1 MEPEINRLLLLLLL
15 LLLLFITIII
25 IYFSTVCNF
34 QSMKSLLELNSLS
47 SKFFCYITWCII
59 SPIRRDTGRLSN
71 ETSRQILLFL
81 RNSGL
86 KITNW
91 LGVRFELMFV
101 TVFWLALYLS
111 AVHFRG
117 KLQHFGHMGKQKI
130 KCQPVKT
137 REIVGVRL

>member
-1 MEPEINRLLLLLLL
+1 MEKRKKKTFVNTSNIHTTYKFLGEEPCNKMEPEINRLLLLLLL
-15 LLLLFITIII
+15 LLLLFIIIII

-86 KITNW
+86 KITN
-91 LGVRFELMFV
+91 
-101 TVFWLALYLS
+101 
-111 AVHFRG
+111 
-117 KLQHFGHMGKQKI
+117 
-130 KCQPVKT
+130 
-137 REIVGVRL
+137 